1 MRGSMQNAKPG
12 LYAIFETSEGNFTC
26 RLFPEHSPKTVANFV
41 GLATGTKE
49 FAGSGGKKTKGNFY
63 DGLGFH
69 RVIPNFMIQGGC
81 PEGTGRG
88 GPGYKFEDE
97 FGKDRVFDKPGK
109 LAMANAGP
117 NTNGSQFFI
126 TTAATTWL
134 NHKHTIFGEVVEGM
148 GVVDKISNVPRDG
161 SDRPHKPVVMKSV
174 RIEDVKE

>member
-1 MRGSMQNAKPG
+1 MQNAKPG
-12 LYAIFETSEGNFTC
+12 VYAIFETSEGNFTC
-26 RLFPEHSPKTVANFV
+26 RLFQDQAPKTVANFV

-109 LAMANAGP
+109 LAMAN
-117 NTNGSQFFI
+117 S
-126 TTAATTWL
+126 TTSTPSLAKWLKAWTWWTRSRTCPATAPT
-134 NHKHTIFGEVVEGM
+134 
-148 GVVDKISNVPRDG
+148 
-161 SDRPHKPVVMKSV
+161 V
-174 RIEDVKE
+174 RASRW